1 MATIIRVNNQG
12 FSTDLP
18 FGIPVLIDKPTSGY
32 LAFDTYKIEWKGNNL
47 KYSKGYLMPTSGV
60 INEINLRLYD
70 AEIPMPWSISCKY
83 TIKPSDSSIFQVI
96 RSIIAQD
103 NIQQKGGVND
113 DLFGFFGNKI
123 SIDGGSGI
131 DTLSLSQNSSF
142 YSFSNVNARVSSV
155 KLTRPDLKV
164 SVYLTSIEKFAFKDK
179 IISFSDIPPDPN
191 NVATGTA
198 LIKGIPTWGTT
209 LSITNTIKDID
220 GLDIFSYKWQNDNG
234 PLSINTK
241 YTLNESDIGKK
252 VWVTISYTDKKGNIE
267 EVKSNVL
274 DATISTKA
282 SAVNDILTGTDG
294 ADKLNGLA
302 GNDSLIGG
310 LGKDALTGG
319 VGSDLFK
326 FISLSDSSSLPKQAD
341 TITDFNHSQGDTI
354 DLSAIDAKTEFEG
367 DQAFTYIGTIAF
379 STDATGQLRL
389 DPKTGILYGS
399 TNADVAPEFA
409 ILLSGIKNLVPEDF
423 VL

>member
-1 MATIIRVNNQG
+1 L
-12 FSTDLP
+12 D
-18 FGIPVLIDKPTSGY
+18 DKP
-32 LAFDTYKIEWKGNNL
+32 
-47 KYSKGYLMPTSGV
+47 
-60 INEINLRLYD
+60 
-70 AEIPMPWSISCKY
+70 
-83 TIKPSDSSIFQVI
+83 
-96 RSIIAQD
+96 
-103 NIQQKGGVND
+103 
-113 DLFGFFGNKI
+113 
-123 SIDGGSGI
+123 SIDGGGGT
-131 DTLSLSQNSSF
+131 DTLTLSQDFSL
-142 YSFSNVNARVSSV
+142 YSFSNVNIRNSSV
-155 KLTRPDLKV
+155 TISRPDLKV
-164 SVYLTSIEKFAFKDK
+164 SAYLTSIEKFAFKDK
-179 IISFSDIPPDPN
+179 TISFSDIPPDPN

-198 LIKGIPTWGTT
+198 FIKGIPTWGTT
-209 LSITNTIKDID
+209 LSVTNTIKDID
-220 GLDIFSYKWQNDNG
+220 GLDTFSYKWQNDNG

-341 TITDFNHSQGDTI
+341 TITDFKHSEGDKI

-399 TNADVAPEFA
+399 NNADVAPEFA

>member
-1 MATIIRVNNQG
+1 MAAIIRVNNQG
-12 FSTDLP
+12 LSTDLP

-32 LAFDTYKIEWKGNNL
+32 LAFDTYQIEWKGNNL

-70 AEIPMPWSISCKY
+70 AEILMPWSISCKY

-96 RSIIAQD
+96 RSIIAQG
-103 NIQQKGGVND
+103 NIKLQGGAND
-113 DLFGFFGNKI
+113 DQFGLGDGKT
-123 SIDGGSGI
+123 SIDGGAGS
-131 DTLSLSQNSSF
+131 DTLSLSQNFSF
-142 YSFSNVNARVSSV
+142 YSFSNINIRNSSVTISRPDANVSS
-155 KLTRPDLKV
+155 
-164 SVYLTSIEKFAFKDK
+164 SLTSIEKFVFKDK
-179 IISFSDIPPDPN
+179 TISFSDIPPDPN

-209 LSITNTIKDID
+209 LSVTNAIKDID
-220 GLDIFSYKWQNDNG
+220 GLDTFSYKWQNDNG
-234 PLSINTK
+234 PISINTK
-241 YTLNESDIGKK
+241 YTLSETDIGKK
-252 VWVTISYTDKKGNIE
+252 VWVTISYTDKKGNFE

-274 DATISTKA
+274 DVAISTKA
-282 SAVNDILTGTDG
+282 SAVNDKLTGNDA

-302 GNDSLIGG
+302 GNDTLIGG
-310 LGKDALTGG
+310 LGKDTLTGG

-326 FISLSDSSSLPKQAD
+326 FISLSDSSSLSKQAD
-341 TITDFNHSQGDTI
+341 TITDFNHSQGDKI
-354 DLSAIDAKTEFEG
+354 DLSAIDTKTEVEG

>member
-1 MATIIRVNNQG
+1 MAAIIRVNNQG
-12 FSTDLP
+12 LSTDLP

-32 LAFDTYKIEWKGNNL
+32 LAFDTYQIEWKGNNL
-47 KYSKGYLMPTSGV
+47 KYSKGYLIPTSGV
-60 INEINLRLYD
+60 INEINLRLDD
-70 AEIPMPWSISCKY
+70 AEILMPWSISCKY
-83 TIKPSDSSIFQVI
+83 TIKPSDSSIFQVL
-96 RSIIAQD
+96 RSIIAQG
-103 NIQQKGGVND
+103 NIKLQGGAND
-113 DLFGFFGNKI
+113 DQFGLGDGKT
-123 SIDGGSGI
+123 SIDGGAGS
-131 DTLSLSQNSSF
+131 DTLSLSQNFSF
-142 YSFSNVNARVSSV
+142 YSFSNINIRNSSVTISRPDANVSS
-155 KLTRPDLKV
+155 
-164 SVYLTSIEKFAFKDK
+164 SLTSIEKFVFKDK
-179 IISFSDIPPDPN
+179 TISFSDIPPDPN

-209 LSITNTIKDID
+209 LSVTNAIKDID
-220 GLDIFSYKWQNDNG
+220 GLDTFSYKWQNDNG
-234 PLSINTK
+234 PISINTK
-241 YTLNESDIGKK
+241 YTLSETDIGKK
-252 VWVTISYTDKKGNIE
+252 VWVTISYTDKKGNFE

-274 DATISTKA
+274 DVAISTKA
-282 SAVNDILTGTDG
+282 SAVNDILTGNDA

-302 GNDSLIGG
+302 GNDTLIGG
-310 LGKDALTGG
+310 LGKDTLTGG

-326 FISLSDSSSLPKQAD
+326 FISLNDSSPLPKQVD
-341 TITDFNHSQGDTI
+341 TITDFNHAQGDKI
-354 DLSAIDAKTEFEG
+354 DLSDIDAKTEVEG